1 MNLFV
6 NIEEPATSSL
16 HRSLENNSSVN
27 IDEMFAGD
35 IVPMHITFTDGLGGY
50 ANFSG
55 RSSIKIRAGV
65 GLVASRT
72 TFSTFDATYHDYV
85 YSGNMDLGTAE
96 ILNYIDQQNEVQLYL
111 ELQLSEYG
119 GYSETLLQMPFKL
132 RQQIIL

>member
-6 NIEEPATSSL
+6 NTELPATSSL
-16 HRSLENNSSVN
+16 IRGLENNSS
-27 IDEMFAGD
+27 ISIEEMFAGD
-35 IVPMHITFTDGLGGY
+35 IVPMHITFTNGTGSY

-55 RSSIKIRAGV
+55 LSSIKIRAGV
-65 GLVASRT
+65 GLVATRQ
-72 TFSTFDATYHDYV
+72 TFSTFDATYHDHV

-119 GYSETLLQMPFKL
+119 GYSETLLQMPFTL